1 MKFLTRIC
9 LVWWRS
15 GGEGRDETDK
25 ETNEGEGGDNRHRLQ
40 CRQSFCYLPCNTQL
54 TFKTNLKLTSMW
66 SPPSLK
72 EEDGLRPLACVQ
84 SPPIIWGSSPQLTLT
99 LFTSWAQDVQSLIH
113 STLAFHHPYI
123 IVTKMCALKD
133 SNKYNLFQ
141 SWFCKQAKVRQ
152 QCVLMFPYYSQIGRI
167 PN

>member
-15 GGEGRDETDK
+15 GEEGRDETDK
-25 ETNEGEGGDNRHRLQ
+25 ETNEGEGGDNRNRLQ
-40 CRQSFCYLPCNTQL
+40 CGQSFCYLLCNTQL

-84 SPPIIWGSSPQLTLT
+84 SPPITWGSSPQLTLT
-99 LFTSWAQDVQSLIH
+99 LFTSWALDVHCTIIAMHWYIAHLLFTTLTSLWPKCV
-113 STLAFHHPYI
+113 LWK
-123 IVTKMCALKD
+123 IVTSTIYFKVDSASKPRCAN
-133 SNKYNLFQ
+133 SVF
-141 SWFCKQAKVRQ
+141 
-152 QCVLMFPYYSQIGRI
+152 
-167 PN
+167 

>member
-15 GGEGRDETDK
+15 GEEGRDETDK
-25 ETNEGEGGDNRHRLQ
+25 ETNEGEGGDNRNRLQ
-40 CRQSFCYLPCNTQL
+40 CGQSFCYLLCNTQL

-72 EEDGLRPLACVQ
+72 EEDGLRPFSCVQ
-84 SPPIIWGSSPQLTLT
+84 SPPITWGSSPQLTLT

-123 IVTKMCALKD
+123 TVTKNVVWKIVTSTIYFKVDSASKPRCAN
-133 SNKYNLFQ
+133 SVF
-141 SWFCKQAKVRQ
+141 
-152 QCVLMFPYYSQIGRI
+152 
-167 PN
+167 